1 MTDGTSHL
9 HRLLEL
15 AKEPSSDKRRDLLR
29 DVTDLFLENA
39 TTYTDAEKGHF
50 GAIIGKVAQDMEV
63 AVRAHLAEQLAAEGA
78 APPDL
83 IRKLAHDH
91 IDVARPILLNSGVL
105 REQDLISVA
114 QSQGQDHLAT
124 LAKRP
129 AVSAA
134 VSDVLVSRGDDK
146 VLINLVSNQSAQISR
161 EAMETIVDRSEKNE
175 ALQGPLVKRPDLPVD
190 LLQDMFIFV
199 AKSVREQALTRL
211 KGVSPESVERA
222 LADAQKRFSRTVS
235 QGNLADAKAET
246 YINEKHRKR
255 ELNEGALVQMLRS
268 GMLAEFISGL
278 ARLSELD
285 TKTARRLV
293 LNRNVEAIAIVC
305 KSARFD
311 RATFSAISLLIDAT
325 PARSVSQTYDILS
338 LYDKIPPD
346 VAQRAMRFWKVR
358 ASAAQAPA
366 GGGEKVA

>member
-1 MTDGTSHL
+1 MSDGTTHL

-29 DVTDLFLENA
+29 DVTDLFLENSES
-39 TTYTDAEKGHF
+39 YSDAERGHF

-63 AVRAHLAEQLAAEGA
+63 AVRAHLAEQLSAEGA

-83 IRKLAHDH
+83 IRQLAHDH
-91 IDVARPILLNSGVL
+91 IDVARPILLNSGCL

-114 QSQGQDHLAT
+114 QSQGQEHLAT

-129 AVSAA
+129 AVPAA
-134 VSDVLVSRGDDK
+134 VTDVLVSRGDDK
-146 VLINLVSNQSAQISR
+146 VLINLVGNQSAQISR

-190 LLQDMFIFV
+190 LLQDMFLFV
-199 AKSVREQALTRL
+199 AKSVREQALSRL
-211 KGVSPESVERA
+211 KNVSPESVERA
-222 LADAQKRFSRTVS
+222 LADAQKRFSRSVS
-235 QGNLADAKAET
+235 EGNIADAKAEAF
-246 YINEKHRKR
+246 IAEKHRKR
-255 ELNEGALVQMLRS
+255 ELNEGSLVQMLRS

-285 TKTARRLV
+285 TKTTRRLV
-293 LNRNVEAIAIVC
+293 LNRNVEAIAILC

-311 RATFSAISLLIDAT
+311 RATFSAIALLIDAT
-325 PARSVSQTYDILS
+325 PARSVSQTYEILS

-346 VAQRAMRFWKVR
+346 VAMRAMRFWKVR
-358 ASAAQAPA
+358 ASATQTQGSA
-366 GGGEKVA
+366 GKVA